1 LGELGGGGIDIDDE
15 GTGMKGVTA
24 SIRLLRLW
32 RITMRALDDVRTPVR
47 ERGDTLGRGVRAL
60 TIRLC
65 DPKAGENTK
74 EEEDVY
80 LSNAE
85 RKRREKENDINSE
98 YAATV
103 SLGWLVK
110 YGLNQP
116 CAEATGIC
124 ISCLLGIVDVS
135 KPTTLQ
141 PVLAELI
148 GSLLMAMS
156 GLEPSALNYLQVRAA
171 GNESSQGTNG
181 ANGYDRLE
189 RLRIQLAS
197 SGPIAEVS
205 HLDNRNTCTFR
216 MSNSLSIEP
225 TYSYHRRSINA

>member
-1 LGELGGGGIDIDDE
+1 
-15 GTGMKGVTA
+15 
-24 SIRLLRLW
+24 
-32 RITMRALDDVRTPVR
+32 
-47 ERGDTLGRGVRAL
+47 
-60 TIRLC
+60 
-65 DPKAGENTK
+65 
-74 EEEDVY
+74 
-80 LSNAE
+80 
-85 RKRREKENDINSE
+85 
-98 YAATV
+98 
-103 SLGWLVK
+103 
-110 YGLNQP
+110 
-116 CAEATGIC
+116 
-124 ISCLLGIVDVS
+124 
-135 KPTTLQ
+135 
-141 PVLAELI
+141 
-148 GSLLMAMS
+148 MAMS

>member
-1 LGELGGGGIDIDDE
+1 
-15 GTGMKGVTA
+15 
-24 SIRLLRLW
+24 
-32 RITMRALDDVRTPVR
+32 MRALDDVRTPVR

-65 DPKAGENTK
+65 DPLAGESAK
-74 EEEDVY
+74 EDEQVY

-85 RKRREKENDINSE
+85 KKRREKENDRNSE
-98 YAATV
+98 FAATV

-171 GNESSQGTNG
+171 GNETSQGATG
-181 ANGYDRLE
+181 ADGYDRLE

-205 HLDNRNTCTFR
+205 QSVKIVYPSCT
-216 MSNSLSIEP
+216 LLVQLT
-225 TYSYHRRSINA
+225 TYCLNDRLSINA

>member
-1 LGELGGGGIDIDDE
+1 
-15 GTGMKGVTA
+15 
-24 SIRLLRLW
+24 
-32 RITMRALDDVRTPVR
+32 MRALDDVRTPVR
-47 ERGDTLGRGVRAL
+47 ETGDTLGRGVRAL

-65 DPKAGENTK
+65 DPKAGDNVK
-74 EEEDVY
+74 EGEDVY

-85 RKRREKENDINSE
+85 RKKREKENDITAE

-103 SLGWLVK
+103 SLSWLVK

-124 ISCLLGIVDVS
+124 ISCLLGIVDVA

-141 PVLAELI
+141 PALAELI

-171 GNESSQGTNG
+171 GNESSQGG
-181 ANGYDRLE
+181 AAGGNGYDRLE
-189 RLRIQLAS
+189 RMRIQLAS
-197 SGPIAEVS
+197 SGPIAEV
-205 HLDNRNTCTFR
+205 R
-216 MSNSLSIEP
+216 
-225 TYSYHRRSINA
+225 